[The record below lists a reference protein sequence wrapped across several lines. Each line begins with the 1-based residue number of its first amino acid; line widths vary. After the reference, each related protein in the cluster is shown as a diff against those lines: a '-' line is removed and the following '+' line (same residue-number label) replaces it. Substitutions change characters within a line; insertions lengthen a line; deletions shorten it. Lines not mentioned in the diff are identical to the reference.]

1 MMYANFKELSL
12 TDKIIFVLSF
22 AVAILMGGFLL
33 SVMVC
38 LGAIALRLL
47 LGVAVIAAVVYGVQY
62 FKNKN

>member
-1 MMYANFKELSL
+1 MFANFKELTL
-12 TDKIIFVLSF
+12 TDKIIFVLSS

-38 LGAIALRLL
+38 LGAFALRLL
-47 LGVAVIAAVVYGVQY
+47 LGVAVIVAVVYGVQY

>member
-1 MMYANFKELSL
+1 MYANFKELSL
-12 TDKIIFVLSF
+12 TDKIIFVLSC

-38 LGAIALRLL
+38 LGVFALRLL

>member
-1 MMYANFKELSL
+1 MNANFKELSL
-12 TDKIIFVLSF
+12 TNKIIFVLSF

-38 LGAIALRLL
+38 LGAFALKLL

>member
-1 MMYANFKELSL
+1 MFANFKELSL
-12 TDKIIFVLSF
+12 TDKIIFVLSC

-38 LGAIALRLL
+38 LGAFALRLM
-47 LGVAVIAAVVYGVQY
+47 LGVAVIAVVVYGVQY

>member
-1 MMYANFKELSL
+1 MNANFKELSL
-12 TDKIIFVLSF
+12 TNKIIFVLSF

-33 SVMVC
+33 SVMFC
-38 LGAIALRLL
+38 LGAFALRLL

>member
-1 MMYANFKELSL
+1 MFANFKGLSL
-12 TDKIIFVLSF
+12 TDKIIFVLSS

-38 LGAIALRLL
+38 LGAFALRLL
-47 LGVAVIAAVVYGVQY
+47 LGVAVIVAVVYGVQY

>member
-1 MMYANFKELSL
+1 MFANFKELSL

-33 SVMVC
+33 SVMLC
-38 LGAIALRLL
+38 LGAFALRLL
-47 LGVAVIAAVVYGVQY
+47 LGVAVIAAMVYGVQY

>member
-1 MMYANFKELSL
+1 MFANFKELSL
-12 TDKIIFVLSF
+12 TDKIIFVLSC

-38 LGAIALRLL
+38 LGVFALRLL

>member
-1 MMYANFKELSL
+1 MYANFKELSL
-12 TDKIIFVLSF
+12 TDKIIFVLSC

-38 LGAIALRLL
+38 LGAFSLRLL

>member
-1 MMYANFKELSL
+1 MFANFKELSL
-12 TDKIIFVLSF
+12 TDKIIFVLSC

-33 SVMVC
+33 SVMAC
-38 LGAIALRLL
+38 LGAFALRLL

>member
-1 MMYANFKELSL
+1 MYANFKELSL

-22 AVAILMGGFLL
+22 AVAILMGCFLL

-38 LGAIALRLL
+38 LGAFALRLL
-47 LGVAVIAAVVYGVQY
+47 FGVAVIAAVVYGVQY

>member
-1 MMYANFKELSL
+1 MFANFKELSL
-12 TDKIIFVLSF
+12 TDKIIFVLSC

-38 LGAIALRLL
+38 LGAFALKLL

>member
-1 MMYANFKELSL
+1 MFANFKELSL
-12 TDKIIFVLSF
+12 TDKIIFVLSC

-38 LGAIALRLL
+38 LGAFALRML

>member
-1 MMYANFKELSL
+1 MFANFKELSL

-38 LGAIALRLL
+38 LGVFALRLL

>member
-1 MMYANFKELSL
+1 MYANFKELSL

-38 LGAIALRLL
+38 LGVLALRLL